1 MLARHGTAFMLAT
14 AALSTMALAPT
25 VACQPMLQQQV
36 GVVYRVDSPAL
47 GQVDGFELLAPD
59 GRIIVFDT
67 TELRFRPEFP
77 AAHLSEHQILSD
89 PIEVTYR
96 TEGDRLVVTQL
107 DDAG

>member
-1 MLARHGTAFMLAT
+1 MPARRGSAFMLAT
-14 AALSTMALAPT
+14 VALTSVVLAT
-25 VACQPMLQQQV
+25 AVACQPVLQQQV

-59 GRIIVFDT
+59 GRILVFDT
-67 TELRFRPEFP
+67 TELRFQPEFP
-77 AAHLSEHQILSD
+77 AAHLSEHQVLSD

-96 TEGDRLVVTQL
+96 IEGDRLVVTQL